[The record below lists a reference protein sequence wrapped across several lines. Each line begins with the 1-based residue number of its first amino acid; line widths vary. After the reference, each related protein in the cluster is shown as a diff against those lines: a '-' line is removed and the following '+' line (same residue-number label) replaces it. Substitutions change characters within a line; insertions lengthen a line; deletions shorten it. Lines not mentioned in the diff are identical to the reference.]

1 MHPLITYDVAAL
13 SRREQLQEQTLRRS
27 QLRRSTTRV
36 PEHTRQARLPRRP
49 A

>member
-13 SRREQLQEQTLRRS
+13 SRREQLQEQSLRRS
-27 QLRRSTTRV
+27 QLLRTTARV
-36 PEHTRQARLPRRP
+36 PARTRRARLPRRT